1 MAMSLALLK
10 GAVDVVINTKKA
22 VDFLKNMS
30 QAEEDGF
37 YLWRM
42 LDALSPAMSI
52 ALSLRRRHVT
62 LRHVESAVEVCR
74 YTWARCEE
82 ILERD
87 GGEDDDRPD
96 DADSWS
102 RWFDVKKK
110 GVTRRQ
116 AVKDMLGHIS
126 MCQNTLQLSLTT
138 VVLAVQNHHVRPRA
152 AFRYIP
158 AAQEMAVSI
167 IQEFEFGRIGSSGM
181 SVAVGEVQ
189 RLENSSTRAKQQD
202 GGHRYWKP
210 RGSRDVRLML
220 SKEGEFSLEFRKMK
234 TVVLAGDS
242 DSEDEEGGDLW
253 TQAVTST
260 MPLRRLWMDQVP
272 NLEVDEEDEDR
283 VAYIMGDCM
292 LGFDSVGR
300 ISAEVFEA
308 IICMLKRMAPSGGKA
323 RACLADAVDVAEEG
337 GQVWRKAVEKELGE
351 FEAPAADETAR
362 GQGGLIARC
371 EQTLRAWGSSA
382 AGVHAQCV
390 RLLCRI

>member
-42 LDALSPAMSI
+42 LDALSPPMCL

-62 LRHVESAVEVCR
+62 LRYVESAVELCR
-74 YTWARCEE
+74 YTWAKCED

-126 MCQNTLQLSLTT
+126 LCQNTLQLALTT
-138 VVLAVQNHHVRPRA
+138 VVLAVSEHHVRPRGS
-152 AFRYIP
+152 FRYIP
-158 AAQEMAVSI
+158 AAQEAAVSI
-167 IQEFEFGRIGSSGM
+167 LQEFEFGRIGSDGM
-181 SVAVGEVQ
+181 SIAVGEVQ

-210 RGSRDVRLML
+210 RGSRDVRLL
-220 SKEGEFSLEFRKMK
+220 VSKDGEFSLNFKKMK
-234 TVVLAGDS
+234 TVALAGDS
-242 DSEDEEGGDLW
+242 DSEDEEGGDPW
-253 TQAVTST
+253 SQVVTSA
-260 MPLRRLWMDQVP
+260 MPLKRLWMDEVP
-272 NLEVDEEDEDR
+272 NLEVDSDDADR
-283 VAYIMGDCM
+283 VVYIMGDCM
-292 LGFDSVGR
+292 LVFDSVAR

-308 IICMLKRMAPSGGKA
+308 ILCMLKRMAPSSGKA
-323 RACLADAVDVAEEG
+323 RTCLADAVDVAEGG
-337 GQVWRKAVEKELGE
+337 GQIWMKAMEKELGE
-351 FEAPAADETAR
+351 FEASASER
-362 GQGGLIARC
+362 GQEGIVSP
-371 EQTLRAWGSSA
+371 LRTNFASLG
-382 AGVHAQCV
+382 
-390 RLLCRI
+390 I